1 MVAQGTDIH
10 RIALFGG
17 SFDPV
22 HNGHLMIARYALK
35 QVGLDRVVFIPA
47 ARSPL
52 KQNNTYA
59 SDDAR
64 VEMLELAL
72 RGESRFKI
80 DTFEVEQGGVSYSI
94 DTVKYFREQYANAEL
109 YFMIGAD
116 QFEQLDQWYQI
127 EELAQMVTFLVFGR
141 PGSELESIS
150 IDAIDYM
157 EVDAPLMDTSSSE
170 VRSLCQRGQPL
181 GDFVTESVGAF
192 ISERELYTDTQK

>member
-1 MVAQGTDIH
+1 
-10 RIALFGG
+10 
-17 SFDPV
+17 
-22 HNGHLMIARYALK
+22 MIARYALK